1 MKSKATKVSLKTLFF
16 SRTWEFLN
24 VYLVRQAGEARIRKN
39 PTEIHSPF
47 SRITSL
53 VNLENQSEP
62 SSFPIAPKNVSTV
75 FANTCYKVEFS
86 LQA

>member
-1 MKSKATKVSLKTLFF
+1 MKSKATKVSLKTLFSQEHGNSLMF
-16 SRTWEFLN
+16 ILSA
-24 VYLVRQAGEARIRKN
+24 RQREALIRKN

-53 VNLENQSEP
+53 VNLGNQSEP

-75 FANTCYKVEFS
+75 FANTCCKVEFS